1 MNEGEIKSQVASPEA
16 RKACALELR
25 SEHKLHATKHGIKL
39 GEKIYFKKIYLRN
52 YFLNYNI

>member
-25 SEHKLHATKHGIKL
+25 SEHKLHATKHGQVKILLFNNNNINNWFIK
-39 GEKIYFKKIYLRN
+39 N
-52 YFLNYNI
+52 